1 MYALTVHVHVGAILS
16 YVSVFIAENVVCLM
30 FLLKS
35 ELFQDQSD
43 VRTDEDNDSMSTGS
57 AGSLQDPDS
66 MEFESEGEENG
77 VPVDEPEFERRNSV
91 VEVSNTG

>member
-1 MYALTVHVHVGAILS
+1 
-16 YVSVFIAENVVCLM
+16 M
-30 FLLKS
+30 FSLKS